1 VSASPDGKFSFAT
14 HDEDFSMQAREFMTN
29 DPVTVSPDTPTPE
42 IAKLLLAHGISAAP
56 VVNGN
61 GTPIGMVSE
70 GDLLGRG
77 EADREARRDWW
88 LTLLAEG
95 EALHPDFLA
104 TLRNPQLTAREVM
117 SAPVVR
123 ITETT
128 EAAEIARLLE
138 EYRIKRV
145 PVVRDDRIVGIVSRA
160 DLLRAFAAKH
170 SEPHSS
176 DKISGRPGVVGQIIT
191 ATDAHFGH
199 KRDAVAANPPRETP
213 PPTAAEAGVT
223 VADFRALAADF
234 EHHNVEHREE
244 MRRSAAE
251 QRHHRVKELID
262 HHVADESW
270 RSILHHAREAAAH
283 GEKELMLLRFPADL
297 CTDRGRAVNAPLP
310 DWPQTLRGE
319 AAEIYLRWERDLKP
333 GGFHLTARVLDFP
346 GGFPGEIGMFL
357 VWD

>member
-1 VSASPDGKFSFAT
+1 
-14 HDEDFSMQAREFMTN
+14 MQAREFMTK
-29 DPVTVSPDTPTPE
+29 DLVTVSPDTPTPE

-56 VVNGN
+56 VVDGE

-95 EALHPDFLA
+95 EALHPDFVA

-128 EAAEIARLLE
+128 EAPEIARLLE

-160 DLLRAFAAKH
+160 DCFALGGHSAQHGSGHTSEGRGSRRDHRA
-170 SEPHSS
+170 
-176 DKISGRPGVVGQIIT
+176 I
-191 ATDAHFGH
+191 DARFGH
-199 KRDAVAANPPRETP
+199 SYTAVAAGAPRETTYRRGGWP
-213 PPTAAEAGVT
+213 DRDRFSC
-223 VADFRALAADF
+223 ADRRFRASQYRARGGAP
-234 EHHNVEHREE
+234 VGGR
-244 MRRSAAE
+244 ATPA
-251 QRHHRVKELID
+251 RVKISSTITSPT
-262 HHVADESW
+262 SW
-270 RSILHHAREAAAH
+270 PRSCTMPARRPH
-283 GEKELMLLRFPADL
+283 GEKEMLPSFPADL
-297 CTDRGRAVNAPLP
+297 CTDRGRAVNATLP
-310 DWPQTLRGE
+310 DWSQTLRGE

-333 GGFHLTARVLDFP
+333 GGFHLAARVLDFP
-346 GGFPGEIGMFL
+346 AAFPGRSVCSSSGANEG
-357 VWD
+357 

>member
-1 VSASPDGKFSFAT
+1 VDRTFA
-14 HDEDFSMQAREFMTN
+14 
-29 DPVTVSPDTPTPE
+29 
-42 IAKLLLAHGISAAP
+42 
-56 VVNGN
+56 
-61 GTPIGMVSE
+61 SE

-77 EADREARRDWW
+77 EAHRQARREWW
-88 LTLLAEG
+88 LMLLAEG
-95 EALHPDFLA
+95 EALHPEFLA

-128 EAAEIARLLE
+128 EAPEIARLLE

-160 DLLRAFAAKH
+160 DLLRAFTAEH
-170 SEPHSS
+170 SAQHG
-176 DKISGRPGVVGQIIT
+176 SGHTSEGPGVVGEIIR
-191 ATDAHFGH
+191 AIDARFGH
-199 KRDAVAANPPRETP
+199 NYIAVAAGAPRETL
-213 PPTAAEAGVT
+213 PTAAEAGLTVT
-223 VADFRALAADF
+223 DFRALTADF
-234 EHHNVEHREE
+234 AHHNVEHQEE
-244 MRRSAAE
+244 ARRSAAE
-251 QRHHRVKELID
+251 QRHDRVNELID

-270 RSILHHAREAAAH
+270 RAILHHAREAAAH

-297 CTDRGRAVNAPLP
+297 CTDRGRAINAPLP

-346 GGFPGEIGMFL
+346 GGMPGDIGLFL
-357 VWD
+357 VWANEG